1 MGAGTVSTRSPGG
14 AGFLATWQWT
24 HSIGSDA
31 VNGRCAGE
39 HLIEDDAE
47 RIEVTARIDRA
58 IHPPGLFGRHIGE
71 RAGDGFGRRER
82 LSFARQPRRDAEAGE
97 PRRAIGAVHQDIAG
111 FLVLVDEAGLVGFA
125 QSRSDADREAQED
138 ADLHRLAEQ
147 ARERFAAGV
156 LEHQHG
162 ATVFSHELQR
172 PRRPSAIELVPE
184 LIFVREPFERQG
196 RRAIRGEENRQDRLA
211 LALGAQPRSA
221 KEHAFAISP

>member
-1 MGAGTVSTRSPGG
+1 MAVDPLRWVRRSE
-14 AGFLATWQWT
+14 WQ
-24 HSIGSDA
+24 
-31 VNGRCAGE
+31 CADE

-82 LSFARQPRRDAEAGE
+82 LSFARQPRRDAEAAE
-97 PRRAIGAVHQDIAG
+97 PRRTIGAVHQYIAG

-125 QSRSDADREAQED
+125 QSYSDADREAQEN

-162 ATVFSHELQR
+162 ATVFSYELHR

-184 LIFVREPFERQG
+184 PIFVREPFERQG
-196 RRAIRGEENRQDRLA
+196 RRAIRGEENRQDRFA
-211 LALGAQPRSA
+211 LVLGTRARSA
-221 KEHAFAISP
+221 KENAFAIPP